1 MKILRED
8 TELLT
13 FTFEKIMVATVAT
26 TKDMQQCYQV
36 VKKLITIL
44 YTSMHHPSFILN
56 IFNFLCN
63 VADV

>member
-13 FTFEKIMVATVAT
+13 FTFEKIMVAT

-44 YTSMHHPSFILN
+44 YTSLHHPSFILN